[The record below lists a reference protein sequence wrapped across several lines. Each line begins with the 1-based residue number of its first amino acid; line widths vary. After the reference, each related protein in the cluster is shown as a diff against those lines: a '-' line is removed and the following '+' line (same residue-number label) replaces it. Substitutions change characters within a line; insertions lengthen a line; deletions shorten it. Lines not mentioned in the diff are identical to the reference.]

1 MNFFEKIGLVESVPT
16 QPEEEPNLNFSFDVA
31 PSAEPATVSPDAAA
45 NDIIPQIYAAN
56 DLTDASTSVYK
67 VNELLATIPPETP
80 EKTSK
85 TIIVNLL
92 GTLGIS
98 IQSIQDDSDRRKA
111 LLSDTFNA
119 TMQDYENKRTALL
132 EEIKDYEAKI
142 QANKEAIQQLVQ
154 NGDMLSTAVQDEIAK
169 INSTLA
175 FIGAT
180 EVTPDAAQ

>member
-1 MNFFEKIGLVESVPT
+1 M
-16 QPEEEPNLNFSFDVA
+16 
-31 PSAEPATVSPDAAA
+31 
-45 NDIIPQIYAAN
+45 
-56 DLTDASTSVYK
+56 
-67 VNELLATIPPETP
+67 
-80 EKTSK
+80 
-85 TIIVNLL
+85 
-92 GTLGIS
+92 
-98 IQSIQDDSDRRKA
+98 
-111 LLSDTFNA
+111 LSDTFNA

>member
-1 MNFFEKIGLVESVPT
+1 MNFFEKIGLVESIPT
-16 QPEEEPNLNFSFDVA
+16 QLEVDPNLNCALDVA
-31 PSAEPATVSPDAAA
+31 PPVEPAAISLDVTPSDIVVQIYQA
-45 NDIIPQIYAAN
+45 NDA
-56 DLTDASTSVYK
+56 TDASTSVYK

-142 QANKEAIQQLVQ
+142 QADKEAIQQLVQ

>member
-16 QPEEEPNLNFSFDVA
+16 QPEEEPNLNCAFDVA
-31 PSAEPATVSPDAAA
+31 PSVEPAAVSPDAAA

>member
-16 QPEEEPNLNFSFDVA
+16 QPEEEPNLNCAFDVA
-31 PSAEPATVSPDAAA
+31 PPVEPAAVSPDVTPNDIVAQIYQA
-45 NDIIPQIYAAN
+45 NDA
-56 DLTDASTSVYK
+56 TDTSTSVYK
-67 VNELLATIPPETP
+67 VNELLATLPPETP